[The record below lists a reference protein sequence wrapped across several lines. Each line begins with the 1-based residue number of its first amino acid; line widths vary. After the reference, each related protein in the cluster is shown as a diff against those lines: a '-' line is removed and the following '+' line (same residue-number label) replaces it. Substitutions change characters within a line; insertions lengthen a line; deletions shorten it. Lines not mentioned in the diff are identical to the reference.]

1 MFHEQSYHNM
11 NTYLT
16 SKNYKNKIPEKSG
29 TGVARL
35 FSVNAVRPWLTME
48 LTEALALFEF
58 FFIKHSSWQI
68 GNDNWGARQV
78 IMALILWAIDVLHF
92 PRQRDAIM

>member
-1 MFHEQSYHNM
+1 M

-58 FFIKHSSWQI
+58 F
-68 GNDNWGARQV
+68 
-78 IMALILWAIDVLHF
+78 L
-92 PRQRDAIM
+92 

>member
-16 SKNYKNKIPEKSG
+16 SNNYKNKKPEQSG

-35 FSVNAVRPWLTME
+35 FSVNAVRLWLTME
-48 LTEALALFEF
+48 LTEALALFEYF
-58 FFIKHSSWQI
+58 
-68 GNDNWGARQV
+68 
-78 IMALILWAIDVLHF
+78 L
-92 PRQRDAIM
+92 